1 MQIAEGREPDGAG
14 GERRMICGECD
25 AHYESHEQYAGKPL
39 HTGYC
44 NKMMQNVNKWDRCLY
59 EPKEVQP

>member
-1 MQIAEGREPDGAG
+1 MSGKESTVPAEELA
-14 GERRMICGECD
+14 ERRALG
-25 AHYESHEQYAGKPL
+25 ARYHEQYAGKPL

>member
-1 MQIAEGREPDGAG
+1 MT
-14 GERRMICGECD
+14 ICGECD
-25 AHYESHEQYAGKPL
+25 AHYESHEIYAGEPL